1 MTYGLDKLKADLQDF
16 DFNDV
21 FDHQNCYDKPQDSP
35 RFGDKSPKKLKDAD
49 GTSFS
54 YSHYSAYT
62 ERPMAGKLQRTKSE
76 ILKPKHVRSKCG
88 NLKTG

>member
-1 MTYGLDKLKADLQDF
+1 MTYGLDRLEADLQDF

-21 FDHQNCYDKPQDSP
+21 FDHQNYYDKPQDWP
-35 RFGDKSPKKLKDAD
+35 RFGDKSPKKSKDLD

-62 ERPMAGKLQRTKSE
+62 KRPAAGKLPRTKSE
-76 ILKPKHVRSKCG
+76 ILKPKHVRSKSENFKKG
-88 NLKTG
+88 